1 MAFPDDVIG
10 VILAFVCHVDAVFDL
25 RRVATGWRRMCDR
38 CLRGRVQIRRGS
50 RGASRLG
57 IDAQRGFVRTLCAE
71 WHIPPVR
78 MLCAL
83 VDDVLRHGTDPAAI
97 AGALEEVGGIGGDWE
112 SNALNGPGVGG
123 VIYACIIRCPEA
135 HARSLL
141 QVLLADPFCFASRPC
156 TLRSMFH
163 DAVQHAQSIAVFDAL
178 APYVTPELRNA
189 LFAHG
194 GNIFPFAA
202 FTPEVLR
209 RLTLPPYSIT
219 RSDLSAEVAASILY
233 CNSANLAS
241 IDALVSAPYCFGRAE
256 LAEPVC
262 LSWVRKLLT
271 GGTAA
276 VERFMRPPFLLCHAD
291 LRPHLP
297 ALLDDACGDGPEDVL
312 DVLAAPPFC
321 CDHETATAKDGGAMR
336 TAVIAERTAVLLRL
350 ARHPYN
356 MGAHH
361 LRTFRFGCMS
371 LLAYAVRTAILQDD
385 HALFDCVTKP
395 PYECTR
401 DDFDRVLCEARRC
414 TDVCDMLIIE
424 HTLPA
429 WLP

>member
-1 MAFPDDVIG
+1 
-10 VILAFVCHVDAVFDL
+10 
-25 RRVATGWRRMCDR
+25 MC
-38 CLRGRVQIRRGS
+38 
-50 RGASRLG
+50 A
-57 IDAQRGFVRTLCAE
+57 
-71 WHIPPVR
+71 PP
-78 MLCAL
+78 
-83 VDDVLRHGTDPAAI
+83 G
-97 AGALEEVGGIGGDWE
+97 
-112 SNALNGPGVGG
+112 GPGVDDL
-123 VIYACIIRCPEA
+123 IFACIQCPETHA

-141 QVLLADPFCFASRPC
+141 QVLLADPFCFASRPHA
-156 TLRSMFH
+156 LRMMFH
-163 DAVQHAQSIAVFDAL
+163 FAVQHAQSTAVFDAL
-178 APYVTPELRNA
+178 APYVTPESRNA
-189 LFAHG
+189 LLAG
-194 GNIFPFAA
+194 GGYIFRCFAA

-241 IDALVSAPYCFGRAE
+241 IDALVSEPYCFGRAE
-256 LAEPVC
+256 LAEPVG
-262 LSWVRKLLT
+262 LSWARKLLT
-271 GGTAA
+271 GGTAV
-276 VERFMRPPFLLCHAD
+276 VERFMRPPFLLRHED

-297 ALLDDACGDGPEDVL
+297 ALLAVACGDGLEDAL
-312 DVLAAPPFC
+312 DALAAPPFC
-321 CDHETATAKDGGAMR
+321 CDHETATANDGGAMR
-336 TAVIAERTAVLLRL
+336 AALIAERTAVLLRL

-361 LRTFRFGCMS
+361 LRTFRFGRMS

-414 TDVCDMLIIE
+414 TDDCDMLVIE
-424 HTLPA
+424 RTLPA